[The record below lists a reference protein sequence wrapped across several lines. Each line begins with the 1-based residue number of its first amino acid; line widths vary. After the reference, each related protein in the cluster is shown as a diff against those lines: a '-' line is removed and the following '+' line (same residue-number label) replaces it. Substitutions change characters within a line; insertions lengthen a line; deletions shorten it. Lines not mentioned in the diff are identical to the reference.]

1 MGEKG
6 DQTSPSLLCQFYLHE
21 YHAWP
26 VSTSVIELF
35 DSSWW
40 IWRVVVHYTFFTS
53 PNPDNKGIPSIN
65 SPADAAGSAKICFP
79 ALQPLVSHHD
89 AYLVA
94 CYSAHP
100 LVQMLKNECEKHITS
115 ATGRGSRK
123 KYVTGI
129 FEASCLVSLGLV
141 GNSSS
146 ASSSTLDTGG
156 SDSNTNNN
164 TKGGNGNSDVESNG
178 FGFGIVS
185 TGKIWEEALGR
196 AVNEFLG
203 LGLESDSTSLSKRSS
218 PRGRFYGCETTGL
231 NASELHDLPAE
242 EVRRKMMDATRRLLR
257 RGRITASSS
266 ALRQASGGDGRSS
279 AVKAICLGCAGMV
292 GLESAVREACIE
304 ELGSEEAGNN
314 VAIVDGVKAGVG
326 VLYGLVK
333 CGF

>member
-1 MGEKG
+1 MATETVTTTTTGNMSPVRILIINPN
-6 DQTSPSLLCQFYLHE
+6 TSTHMTDALR
-21 YHAWP
+21 P
-26 VSTSVIELF
+26 VVEELGF
-35 DSSWW
+35 PD
-40 IWRVVVHYTFFTS
+40 VHYTFFTS

-65 SPADAAGSAKICFP
+65 SPTDAAESAKICFP

-89 AYLVA
+89 AFLVA

-141 GNSSS
+141 GN
-146 ASSSTLDTGG
+146 ASSSSSSSKTLDTDS
-156 SDSNTNNN
+156 SDTNNH
-164 TKGGNGNSDVESNG
+164 GL
-178 FGFGIVS
+178 GFGIVS

-203 LGLESDSTSLSKRSS
+203 LGLESDSTSLSKRSGG
-218 PRGRFYGCETTGL
+218 RGRFYGCETTGL

-292 GLESAVREACIE
+292 GLESAVREACLE